1 MSVDKLTAKTKDV
14 GGIPVARVL
23 PNTKG
28 RKTVGAWCFLDHAGP
43 AEFDDGNLG
52 LQVGL
57 HPHTNLQTFTWMLS
71 GEVLHKDSL
80 GNVQPI
86 FPKQVNL
93 MTAGTGLQRGI
104 SHTEQTPDYV
114 HDLHAVQLWIAL
126 PMTQD
131 IEPSFYNYANL
142 PSWTVDDVSYTLTT
156 GEFAGY
162 QAATLQYTPLVGVDV
177 QVTKHADADAV
188 FVKKI
193 SIPTQSNF
201 EYGILVIKGEV
212 TFQGSTY
219 LPDELILLTECNAQ
233 SAENITIEAS
243 YGSHFMLLGGE
254 PLPHPTVIWWNF
266 VDKDKAGLIQSV
278 QDWNAHH
285 PRFGDIDLTGT
296 ALKRL
301 VAPELPNHIVMA

>member
-1 MSVDKLTAKTKDV
+1 MSVDKLTAKIKDV

-28 RKTVGAWCFLDHAGP
+28 RKTIGAWCFLDHAGP
-43 AEFDDGNLG
+43 AEFGEGNLG

-93 MTAGTGLQRGI
+93 MTAGTGLQQGI

-131 IEPSFYNYANL
+131 IEPSFYNYPNL
-142 PSWTVDDVSYTLTT
+142 PSWTLDDVSYTLTT

-162 QAATLQYTPLVGVDV
+162 QAPTLQYSPLLGVDM
-177 QVTKHADADAV
+177 QVTKHADLDAT
-188 FVKKI
+188 FTKKI
-193 SIPTQSNF
+193 SIPTQANF

-219 LPDELILLTECNAQ
+219 LADELILLTECNAQ
-233 SAENITIEAS
+233 STDSITIEAS
-243 YGSHFMLLGGE
+243 YGSHFMILGGE
-254 PLPHPTVIWWNF
+254 PLPHPTVMWWNF
-266 VDKDKAGLIQSV
+266 VDKDTDGLLQSV
-278 QDWNAHH
+278 EDWNAHH
-285 PRFGDIDLTGT
+285 ARFGDIDLTGT
-296 ALKRL
+296 TLKRL
-301 VAPELPNHIVMA
+301 VAPALPEQIKF